1 LKLGPAWSTPA
12 ERQQWEESLNAW
24 ADTLPPPPAAP
35 AAPKPRRQ
43 PARRSLP
50 APRPTR
56 RFATVSAMI
65 INDGRLSATDMK
77 MALWLLSTARG
88 RASIDA
94 FIEQIAEAI
103 GRSIRMVQY
112 AQRNLERCGYITV
125 EHVREGR
132 INDANVYHLLA
143 PLHAPAPRRQ
153 RPSRREA
160 MGVQKT
166 PAHEVRVSPALPAE
180 LVAAREEQVSGAA
193 LVARLPR
200 AVLEARGQPE
210 SPAPAA
216 LVGTTQ
222 PARQRASAI
231 RVRAPP

>member
-1 LKLGPAWSTPA
+1 MVGGGRRVALLRRCLPRGAPGTDGIGHLRAARRALRRLPSHDLRRRHGPAGAVKLGPAWSSPA
-12 ERQQWEESLNAW
+12 ERQRWEESLNAW

-88 RASIDA
+88 RASINA

-143 PLHAPAPRRQ
+143 PLHAPAPRCQ

-160 MGVQKT
+160 RGVQKT
-166 PAHEVRVSPALPAE
+166 PAHE
-180 LVAAREEQVSGAA
+180 
-193 LVARLPR
+193 
-200 AVLEARGQPE
+200 EASER
-210 SPAPAA
+210 
-216 LVGTTQ
+216 T
-222 PARQRASAI
+222 
-231 RVRAPP
+231 

>member
-1 LKLGPAWSTPA
+1 MKLGPAWSSPA

-56 RFATVSAMI
+56 HFATVSAVI
-65 INDGRLSATDMK
+65 INDGRLNATDIK
-77 MALWLLSTARG
+77 LALWLLMMARG
-88 RASIDA
+88 RASVEA
-94 FIEQIAEAI
+94 FIDQIAERL
-103 GRSIRMVQY
+103 GRSRRMVQY
-112 AQRNLERCGYITV
+112 AQRNLERCGYIAV

-132 INDANVYHLLA
+132 INDANIYHLLA
-143 PLHAPAPRRQ
+143 PMMAPNPRRQ

-160 MGVQKT
+160 VGVQKT
-166 PAHEVRVSPALPAE
+166 PPHEVRVSPDLPSE

-222 PARQRASAI
+222 PARQGASAI

>member
-1 LKLGPAWSTPA
+1 
-12 ERQQWEESLNAW
+12 
-24 ADTLPPPPAAP
+24 
-35 AAPKPRRQ
+35 
-43 PARRSLP
+43 
-50 APRPTR
+50 
-56 RFATVSAMI
+56 MI
-65 INDGRLSATDMK
+65 INDGRLSATDIK

-94 FIEQIAEAI
+94 FIDQIAEAI
-103 GRSIRMVQY
+103 GRSRRMVQY

-160 MGVQKT
+160 RGVQKT
-166 PAHEVRVSPALPAE
+166 PAHEEASERTLPSE
-180 LVAAREEQVSGAA
+180 LVAAREEQVLSG
-193 LVARLPR
+193 VAGAPDTVPLDDRAVAPVRLPR
-200 AVLEARGQPE
+200 AAVSARGQKATP
-210 SPAPAA
+210 SPAAPA
-216 LVGTTQ
+216 LPTEI
-222 PARQRASAI
+222 ARQGASAI